1 MFLYVYSLTCSFP
14 LEDRSVAHSIRQPIK
29 DLSARQGYDHVV
41 LLMFLQLAG
50 VTRVVTFER
59 VVVAVNCTQL
69 LWRARY
75 IYDEN
80 RSVPG
85 DCV

>member
-41 LLMFLQLAG
+41 LLMFFAISRSHSCSDIRESGGSSQLHTAALESE
-50 VTRVVTFER
+50 VY
-59 VVVAVNCTQL
+59 L
-69 LWRARY
+69 
-75 IYDEN
+75 
-80 RSVPG
+80 
-85 DCV
+85 